1 MMNDRF
7 IISNIMVGKIITRQ
21 ILSITSMQ
29 VQYTLF
35 FFFLSFFMDSKKSIV
50 LVMFILHN
58 HNHVIANSQYFLI
71 AT

>member
-35 FFFLSFFMDSKKSIV
+35 FFFSFF
-50 LVMFILHN
+50 F
-58 HNHVIANSQYFLI
+58 YG
-71 AT
+71 